1 MIKKELKNNYKS
13 LLIWS
18 AVMTFLYLLV
28 FIIYPVIIDKLEPGL
43 LEEYLKVLPE
53 EMLKIM
59 NFDIVDIMSAFGWF
73 KSEGYIML
81 ILVGGIYSGIVGGN
95 IMLKEEN
102 DGTINYLL
110 SKPISRNK
118 ILFSKI
124 LSGLI
129 LITSFVG
136 IITLVNFIGF
146 EMIGDYNRTIFFLLI
161 LGSLIVMYVI
171 FFISLLISSFFRK
184 NKMTTSLTIG
194 FVFLSYILQLM
205 GGLSDKFSW
214 LANLSVFELANG
226 RMIIKDQ
233 KLSIITIII
242 SLCIIILSLIYTVIR
257 YKDKEFY

>member
-1 MIKKELKNNYKS
+1 MLKRELKNNYKS
-13 LLIWS
+13 LIVWS
-18 AVMTFLYLLV
+18 LVMIFLFALV
-28 FIIYPVIIDKLEPGL
+28 FIIYPTIIDKMEPGL

-81 ILVGGIYSGIVGGN
+81 ILIGGIYAGIVGGN

-110 SKPISRNK
+110 SKPISREK
-118 ILFSKI
+118 ILFTKI
-124 LSGLI
+124 GSGLI
-129 LITSFVG
+129 LITAFMTILTVF
-136 IITLVNFIGF
+136 NFIGF
-146 EMIGDYNRTIFFLLI
+146 EMIGNYNRTIFFLLN
-161 LGSLIVMYVI
+161 LGCLIVMYVI

-184 NKMTTSLTIG
+184 NKMVTSLTIG

-205 GGLSDKFSW
+205 GDLSDNFSW

-226 RMIIKDQ
+226 RMIIKEQ
-233 KLSIITIII
+233 RLGILTIVIAILLIII
-242 SLCIIILSLIYTVIR
+242 STTFSL
-257 YKDKEFY
+257 YKYKNKEFY